1 MKVELREDFETRKN
15 RAALACVE
23 SKKLRRV
30 LLRYGMPIALVA
42 SGVLFH
48 FEPERVS
55 QFLSPPLLVFAL
67 ALTIL
72 VMPYLQWIWPNR
84 WIVTDDRIVVRGDR
98 VMTIRKRW
106 IGGWF
111 VRKLGVPSGYYLLSV
126 KTLWMSGA
134 TIMLREQ
141 EFPILEVARL
151 LPSNKKREVPECL
164 LPK

>member
-1 MKVELREDFETRKN
+1 
-15 RAALACVE
+15 
-23 SKKLRRV
+23 
-30 LLRYGMPIALVA
+30 
-42 SGVLFH
+42 
-48 FEPERVS
+48 
-55 QFLSPPLLVFAL
+55 
-67 ALTIL
+67 
-72 VMPYLQWIWPNR
+72 
-84 WIVTDDRIVVRGDR
+84 
-98 VMTIRKRW
+98 MTIRKRW